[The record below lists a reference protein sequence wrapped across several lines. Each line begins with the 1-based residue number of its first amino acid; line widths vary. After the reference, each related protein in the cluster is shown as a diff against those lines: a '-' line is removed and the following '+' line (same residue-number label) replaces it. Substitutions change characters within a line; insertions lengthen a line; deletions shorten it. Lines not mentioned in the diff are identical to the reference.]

1 MSLVLDA
8 SASIAW
14 CFADERTPAIDD
26 LMRRIAEDEA
36 YVPSIW
42 RLEVANSLRSGMR
55 RGRLTEE
62 QCTVRLNDLKLLP
75 IITDPET
82 DRYAWSTTRS
92 LSQHYTL
99 SVYDACYLELAQ
111 RLNLPL
117 ATLDAALAA
126 AAKAANIKLVK
137 L

>member
-14 CFADERTPAIDD
+14 CFADERTPAIDA
-26 LMRRIAEDEA
+26 LMQRVVDEEA

-42 RLEVANSLRSGMR
+42 RLEVANSLRTGMR

-62 QCTVRLNDLKLLP
+62 QCVVRLNDLKLLP
-75 IITDPET
+75 IITDLET

-92 LSQHYTL
+92 LSQRYNL
-99 SVYDACYLELAQ
+99 SVYDASYLELAQ

-117 ATLDAALAA
+117 ATRDTALAT
-126 AAKAANIKLVK
+126 AAKAAKVKLVK